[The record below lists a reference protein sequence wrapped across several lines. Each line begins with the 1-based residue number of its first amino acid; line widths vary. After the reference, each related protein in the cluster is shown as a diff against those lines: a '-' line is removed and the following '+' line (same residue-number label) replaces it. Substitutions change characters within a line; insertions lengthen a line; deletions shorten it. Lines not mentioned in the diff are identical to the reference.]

1 MTAGD
6 SLFTHWYFHLPNL
19 VLAAVMYTLIGRLLL
34 SVFFQPD
41 STAVIWRVFAQIT
54 DPFVRAVA
62 VVTPRIVPPPLL
74 IVFTIVWCLA
84 LRMGLLI
91 VLAMYGLAPKPA

>member
-1 MTAGD
+1 
-6 SLFTHWYFHLPNL
+6 
-19 VLAAVMYTLIGRLLL
+19 
-34 SVFFQPD
+34 
-41 STAVIWRVFAQIT
+41 
-54 DPFVRAVA
+54 VRAVA
-62 VVTPRIVPPPLL
+62 AVTPRIVPPPLL